1 MKLRKLLELAI
12 NEKLTASEI
21 KKFDA
26 LFSTDRINA
35 LGYSAYSDTIQDSY
49 KAYKKSPNANLEVLK
64 KFETGIKNFD
74 DLKKFIQNHQNDP
87 LLFSLYG
94 TAAKKAQAGKLESG
108 RGALGRGEILIGMLA
123 GEESGGTAGADN
135 QIGGIT
141 YEVKASSAEN
151 FKIPLAAKRIDRF
164 ESLSKLDD
172 LYFICKP
179 VMKLKA
185 WDTFLDDLKELTT
198 GGTIEKK
205 STKKASMTKYLFD
218 AGIAPSAGNINQ
230 TELNNLDLFFTACYT
245 YFEGE
250 AADEDLFIDIDSAT
264 GEDFLIKGKL
274 DNPTTLDKLKPGS
287 KLAVNVTNTSQDNV
301 RNFQNFMLKLK
312 QHPYVIDPY
321 AFEKDMRQDMN
332 NILKNRYII
341 FHEEGESKVPVPV
354 LLDQTTGKQLTVTGF
369 TLNQVTIDF
378 RDILQ

>member
-1 MKLRKLLELAI
+1 MKLQKLLELAI
-12 NEKLTASEI
+12 NEKLTAEEA
-21 KKFDA
+21 KQFDP

-35 LGYSAYSDTIQDSY
+35 LGYSSYSDTIQNAY
-49 KAYKKSPNANLEVLK
+49 KAYRKSAIANIDVLK
-64 KFETGIKNFD
+64 KFETGVKNFD
-74 DLKKFIQNHQNDP
+74 DLKSFIQKHQSDP
-87 LLFSLYG
+87 LLFALYA

-108 RGALGRGEILIGMLA
+108 RGALGRGEVLIGMLS
-123 GEESGGTAGADN
+123 GEESGGTEGADN

-141 YEVKASSAEN
+141 YEVKASKAEN

-185 WDTFLDDLKELTT
+185 WDMFLDDIKELTV

-205 STKKASMTKYLFD
+205 STKKASMSKYLFD

-230 TELNNLDLFFTACYT
+230 TELNNLELFFEACYS
-245 YFEGE
+245 YFQQDD
-250 AADEDLFIDIDSAT
+250 ADEDLFIDIDSAA

-287 KLAVNVTNTSQDNV
+287 KLAIDVTNTSKDNV
-301 RNFQNFMLKLK
+301 RDFQNFMQKLK
-312 QHPYVIDPY
+312 QHPYVINPS
-321 AFEKDMRQDMN
+321 AFETDMRKDMN

-341 FHEEGESKVPVPV
+341 FHETGDTKVPVPV
-354 LLDQTTGKQLTVTGF
+354 LLDQNTGKELTVTGF

-378 RDILQ
+378 RDILK